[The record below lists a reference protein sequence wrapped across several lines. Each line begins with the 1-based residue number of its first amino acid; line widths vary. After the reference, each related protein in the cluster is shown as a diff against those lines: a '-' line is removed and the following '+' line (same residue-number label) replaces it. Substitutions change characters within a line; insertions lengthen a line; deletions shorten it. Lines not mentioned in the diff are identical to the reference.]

1 MQECLILSM
10 AVMVMIGVTS
20 TFANDA
26 EVVNQKVINSF
37 KKEFVDAKDVN
48 WQSTKEYVKATFS
61 LNDQVMFA
69 YYSQSGELLAITR
82 NISSEKL
89 PISLLTSLKKN
100 YGSYWITELFEMVA
114 DGNGTYYITL
124 ENADVELVL
133 KSDEFGG
140 WEVYKK
146 SKKNA
151 A

>member
-1 MQECLILSM
+1 MKKRIVMWLL
-10 AVMVMIGVTS
+10 AVTVS
-20 TFANDA
+20 TGAAFAN
-26 EVVNQKVINSF
+26 ETVSQQVLNSF

-48 WQSTKEYVKATFS
+48 WQSTKEYVKATFT

-69 YYSQSGELLAITR
+69 YYSQDGELLAITR

-89 PISLLTSLKKN
+89 PISLLTSLKKSYN
-100 YGSYWITELFEMVA
+100 GYWISELFEMVA
-114 DGNGTYYITL
+114 DGKGTYYITL

>member
-1 MQECLILSM
+1 MWLLLVTVSTGSVLANEETVSQQ
-10 AVMVMIGVTS
+10 VMN
-20 TFANDA
+20 A
-26 EVVNQKVINSF
+26 F
-37 KKEFVDAKDVN
+37 KKEFVDAKDVS
-48 WQSTKEYVKATFS
+48 WQTTKDFAKATFS
-61 LNDQVMFA
+61 LHDQVMFA
-69 YYSQSGELLAITR
+69 FYTQEGALLAITR

-100 YGSYWITELFEMVA
+100 YNGYWITDLFEMVA

-146 SKKNA
+146 GKKNVV
-151 A
+151 

>member
-1 MQECLILSM
+1 MWLL
-10 AVMVMIGVTS
+10 AVTVS
-20 TFANDA
+20 TGAAFANEEA
-26 EVVNQKVINSF
+26 VSQQVLNSF

-69 YYSQSGELLAITR
+69 YYSQDGNLLAITR

-89 PISLLTSLKKN
+89 PISLLTSLKKSYN
-100 YGSYWITELFEMVA
+100 GYWISELFEMVA
-114 DGNGTYYITL
+114 DGKGTYYITL

-146 SKKNA
+146 SKKSVA
-151 A
+151 

>member
-1 MQECLILSM
+1 MWLLL
-10 AVMVMIGVTS
+10 VTVS
-20 TFANDA
+20 TGSVLANEETVSQQVLNA
-26 EVVNQKVINSF
+26 F
-37 KKEFVDAKDVN
+37 KKEFVDAKDVA
-48 WQSTKEYVKATFS
+48 WQTTKDFAKATFS

-69 YYSQSGELLAITR
+69 FYSQEGQLLAITR

-100 YGSYWITELFEMVA
+100 YNGYWITDLFEMVA

-146 SKKNA
+146 SKKNVA
-151 A
+151 

>member
-1 MQECLILSM
+1 MKKRIVMWLL
-10 AVMVMIGVTS
+10 AVTVS
-20 TFANDA
+20 TGAAFAN
-26 EVVNQKVINSF
+26 ETVSQQVLNSF

-48 WQSTKEYVKATFS
+48 WQSTKEYVKATFT

-69 YYSQSGELLAITR
+69 YYSQDGELLAITR

-89 PISLLTSLKKN
+89 PISLLTSLKKSYN
-100 YGSYWITELFEMVA
+100 GYWISELFEMVA
-114 DGNGTYYITL
+114 DGKGTYYITL

-146 SKKNA
+146 SKKNVA
-151 A
+151 

>member
-1 MQECLILSM
+1 MKKRILTWLLL
-10 AVMVMIGVTS
+10 VTIS
-20 TFANDA
+20 TGSAFAN
-26 EVVNQKVINSF
+26 EETVSQQVLNSF

-61 LNDQVMFA
+61 LNDQIMFA
-69 YYSQSGELLAITR
+69 YYSQGGELLAITR

-100 YGSYWITELFEMVA
+100 YGGYWITELFEMVA

-124 ENADVELVL
+124 ENADVELVM

>member
-1 MQECLILSM
+1 MKKRILTWLLL
-10 AVMVMIGVTS
+10 VTIS
-20 TFANDA
+20 TGSAFAN
-26 EVVNQKVINSF
+26 EETVSQQVLNSF

-69 YYSQSGELLAITR
+69 YYSQSGDLLAITR

-100 YGSYWITELFEMVA
+100 YGAYWISELFEMVA